1 MKMTEIKKLSPM
13 NFSVDKLRIIKKTEK
28 AWLDLNPDIVSRPL
42 RYYQG
47 FPPPNQASGCIIILK
62 LNKKW
67 KSIKSQNKQKLI
79 QFVSV
84 SILNPF

>member
-28 AWLDLNPDIVSRPL
+28 ASLDLNPDIVSRPL

-47 FPPPNQASGCIIILK
+47 FPPPNQASGCITILK
-62 LNKKW
+62 FNNKW
-67 KSIKSQNKQKLI
+67 KISNHKINKNSFNL
-79 QFVSV
+79 F
-84 SILNPF
+84 PFRN